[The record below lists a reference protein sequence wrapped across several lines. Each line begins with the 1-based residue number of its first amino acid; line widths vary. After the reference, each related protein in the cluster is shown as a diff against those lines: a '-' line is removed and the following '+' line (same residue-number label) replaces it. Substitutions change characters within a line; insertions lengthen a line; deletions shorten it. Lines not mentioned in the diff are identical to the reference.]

1 MTHRLRLLY
10 ASMAALLLGAVIF
23 LAYMRPACTCVLGG
37 HYDNPDDPADCQV
50 HGSVT
55 P

>member
-10 ASMAALLLGAVIF
+10 ASMAALLLGAVLL
-23 LAYMRPACTCVLGG
+23 LAYMRPTCSCVLGG
-37 HYDNPDDPADCQV
+37 HYEDPFDPADCAV